1 VPFEQYC
8 DEYAEMACEVAR
20 ICDCLQGYSVELCQ
34 TFLRAECV
42 DEVEQPVNDGRVRY
56 LPDQGGQC
64 IAGQWSVAR
73 DCRVDDDEG
82 WPEAC
87 DQMLEGLTPAGH
99 GCDDDGECL
108 PGLECYGDLCA
119 VMPGEGQPC
128 LTGSCAEDCF
138 CGVDDLCHRYRAA
151 GQPCPEGSYA
161 CDDDLYCDA
170 RSDTCAP
177 YLGPG
182 GDCAHDTYA
191 CDDDLY
197 CSVASQTCQPY
208 PGAGQGCAD
217 SGGTCADD
225 HYCDA
230 AEVCRAQQGAGAPCT
245 DDEQCLSWDCVG
257 DLCEPDTADSCPF

>member
-1 VPFEQYC
+1 MVNRALRWGALVLGVLLVARLPACGDDGGGPGGAPVPFEQYC

-87 DQMLEGLTPAGH
+87 DQMLEGLTPAG
-99 GCDDDGECL
+99 
-108 PGLECYGDLCA
+108 
-119 VMPGEGQPC
+119 
-128 LTGSCAEDCF
+128 
-138 CGVDDLCHRYRAA
+138 
-151 GQPCPEGSYA
+151 
-161 CDDDLYCDA
+161 
-170 RSDTCAP
+170 
-177 YLGPG
+177 
-182 GDCAHDTYA
+182 
-191 CDDDLY
+191 
-197 CSVASQTCQPY
+197 
-208 PGAGQGCAD
+208 QGCAD